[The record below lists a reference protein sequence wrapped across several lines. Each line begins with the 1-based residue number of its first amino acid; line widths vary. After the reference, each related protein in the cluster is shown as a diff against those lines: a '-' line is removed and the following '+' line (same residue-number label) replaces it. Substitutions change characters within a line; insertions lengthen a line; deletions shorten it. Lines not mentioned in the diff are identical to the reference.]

1 MTDLSSL
8 DEFFTTAQAAD
19 YLNVS
24 VRTLARRH
32 AERIGPPRVKHGAKI
47 GYFRSSLIAWLKSN
61 EQNSPQR

>member
-1 MTDLSSL
+1 MTDLSTH

-32 AERIGPPRVKHGAKI
+32 AMRVGPPRVQHGSKI
-47 GYFRSSLIAWLKSN
+47 GYFRMSLIAWLKSN
-61 EQNSPQR
+61 ERNPPQR